1 MFIDI
6 IGWIMII
13 VAVIMVVSAFMK
25 NDKGE
30 KLKKSERAYLVIFAL
45 AIVFIGMFATGHTK
59 RVATAHRAAVRS
71 SKAAVRSSKIASS
84 KTESREKASFSKS
97 VSEAKSST
105 SSSSS
110 SSKQD
115 IQGFQKSVQELASN
129 SGDQASFDDDTSV
142 KITVS
147 DDMAGN
153 TYDNKKQFANGI
165 ITRIDKIG
173 NMCDLNSVPFVYIQ
187 TQSGDNIARTTITGG
202 IKVYD

>member
-13 VAVIMVVSAFMK
+13 GA
-25 NDKGE
+25 
-30 KLKKSERAYLVIFAL
+30 LYLVFVTFKSKKGSAGYK
-45 AIVFIGMFATGHTK
+45 VFIRIIAIGIAIMLIILGAFATGHTR
-59 RVATAHRAAVRS
+59 RVTAAH
-71 SKAAVRSSKIASS
+71 KAAVSSSKIASS

-97 VSEAKSST
+97 VSEAKNST

-129 SGDQASFDDDTSV
+129 SGAQASFPDDTSV

-147 DDMAGN
+147 DDMAGD

-165 ITRIDKIG
+165 MTRIDKIG
-173 NMCDLNSVPFVYIQ
+173 NMCNLNSVPFVYIQ